1 MQEIIAAAE
10 QLGKLIGGHARTRA
24 FLDAARAVAGDGD
37 AQKTLR
43 EFQEHVDRVHQLEAS
58 GRPIEPDEKRR
69 LTALQEAV
77 ASNDKL
83 KAMLR
88 AQADYLDMMNRVYQA
103 IEPADDA

>member
-10 QLGKLIGGHARTRA
+10 QLGKLIGQHARTRA

-37 AQKTLR
+37 AQKLLR
-43 EFQEHVDRVHQLEAS
+43 EYQEHADRVRQLEAS
-58 GRPIEPDEKRR
+58 GRPIEPDDKRR
-69 LTALQEAV
+69 MATLQENV

-103 IEPADDA
+103 IEPAEDR